1 MKKKFLALSMA
12 ALMAASLAGCSSGG
26 AEADTTAA
34 ADAGETKAETTA
46 AADAGETE
54 AETTAADDAEE
65 GKEAAGGTL
74 VMGTNATF
82 PPYEYYDG
90 DNIVGIDVEI
100 SEAIGEKLGMEVEV
114 QDMEFDALI
123 PALSSNKV
131 DFVAAG
137 MTVTPER
144 EASVSFTDTYAT
156 AAQVII
162 VKEGSDIAS
171 AEDLSGKVVGVQLGT
186 TGDLLVSEIEG
197 AEVERYPKGYEAVQS
212 VIQGKIDAVVI
223 DNAPAKTFVSQNEGL
238 VILDEAL
245 SSEDYAMAIN
255 KDNAELLEQI
265 NGAIAELKEEGT
277 LDAIVDKYIPAE

>member
-12 ALMAASLAGCSSGG
+12 ALMAASLAGCSSGS

-34 ADAGETKAETTA
+34 AGSEAEITA
-46 AADAGETE
+46 AAEAGETE
-54 AETTAADDAEE
+54 TETTAADDAEE

>member
-26 AEADTTAA
+26 AEADTAA
-34 ADAGETKAETTA
+34 GGAETTA
-46 AADAGETE
+46 AAGET
-54 AETTAADDAEE
+54 ETTAADEAEE

-90 DNIVGIDVEI
+90 DEIVGIDVEI

-123 PALSSNKV
+123 PALASNKV

-162 VKEGSDIAS
+162 VKEGSDITS
-171 AEDLSGKVVGVQLGT
+171 ADDLSGKVVGVQLGT

-212 VIQGKIDAVVI
+212 VLQGKIDAVVI

-245 SSEDYAMAIN
+245 SSEDYAMAIS
-255 KDNAELLEQI
+255 KDNTELLEQI